1 MKHAVLSPSASHRWL
16 VCPGSIEANRDKPFE
31 ENKYSIEGTSAHG
44 LLEVC
49 LVLGDA
55 PENYKNMTLK
65 KGHYPIDDDMING
78 VGYALD
84 WIHGYLANNPSA
96 KLFIEY
102 TVHYDVAIGTDT
114 DVGFGTADVIID
126 NRPKEIVAFDY
137 KHGIGI
143 TVEVE
148 DNTQLLLYLAGYR
161 EEAGKARSYRK
172 VVCQPRARKRKPIH
186 EACVND
192 KQLTTWLEKNV
203 IPVVP
208 IALGDDA
215 PRVAGDH
222 CQYCTKDGNCV
233 AQYKTVMSAASMEFK
248 LSDPKSLS
256 PAQIA
261 KVLNVVEMVN
271 RIGKAVELHAINL
284 AHAGVEIPGYE
295 KDYSVPHRKWVD
307 EDKAEKVLTDMGLT
321 PKERYSVSLITPT
334 QAEAALTAKGV
345 IAKPKRGEP
354 KPRVPKLDKII
365 TRGEKKPTISK
376 I

>member
-16 VCPGSIEANRDKPFE
+16 ACPGSIEANRDKPFE

-49 LVLGDA
+49 LMLDDQ
-55 PENYKNMTLK
+55 PEGYKGMTLK
-65 KGHYPIDDDMING
+65 KGHFPIDDDMING

-84 WIHGYLANNPSA
+84 WIHGYMANNPQA
-96 KLFIEY
+96 KLYVEK
-102 TVHYDVAIGTDT
+102 TVY
-114 DVGFGTADVIID
+114 FGQALGISDDEAFGHADVIID

-148 DNTQLLLYLAGYR
+148 DNSQLLLYLAGER
-161 EEAGKARSYRK
+161 QAGGKARNYRK
-172 VVCQPRARKRKPIH
+172 VVAQPRARKRKPIH
-186 EACVND
+186 EASVND
-192 KQLTTWLEKNV
+192 KQLTTWLEKTV
-203 IPVVP
+203 IPIVP
-208 IALGDDA
+208 VALGKDA

-222 CQYCTKDGNCV
+222 CQYCAKDGNCI
-233 AQYKTVMSAASMEFK
+233 AQYETVMAGASKEFK
-248 LSDPKSLS
+248 MSDPKALS

-261 KVLNVVEMVN
+261 KVLSVLETVT
-271 RIGKAVELHAINL
+271 RIGNAVKLHATNL

-295 KDYSVPHRKWVD
+295 KDFTVPHRKWVD
-307 EDKAEKVLTDMGLT
+307 EDKANKVLSDYGLT
-321 PKERYSVSLITPT
+321 AKERYSVSLITPT
-334 QAEAALTAKGV
+334 QAEKVLTTKGL

-354 KPRVPKLDKII
+354 KPRVAKLDKVI
-365 TRGEKKPTISK
+365 TRGEKTPTITK